1 MIDRLSNRVGK
12 ELTQYNVLITGR
24 SNVGKST
31 LFNRLLNGTKSITNN
46 TPGTTRDYKSYDF
59 YLNNLSVRLYDTAGC
74 DLISPNNF
82 LQKEIMIFNEKLIID
97 SDLILFVVDSKI
109 GLTKNDF
116 EFASYL
122 RKFHSKTFL
131 ISNKHDSKKSLQSFW
146 EPLSLGI
153 EYSFPISAFHGLGI
167 EDLKKRNLGFFKIK
181 KF

>member
-1 MIDRLSNRVGK
+1 M
-12 ELTQYNVLITGR
+12 TQFNILITGR

-46 TPGTTRDYKSYDF
+46 NPGTTRDYKSYDF

-109 GLTKNDF
+109 GLTNNDI
-116 EFASYL
+116 EFANYL

-131 ISNKHDSKKSLQSFW
+131 ISNKHDNK
-146 EPLSLGI
+146 
-153 EYSFPISAFHGLGI
+153 
-167 EDLKKRNLGFFKIK
+167 NLCRVFGSPFLWV
-181 KF
+181 